1 MRNNLAQ
8 NKNIINTFETVKMK
22 NYYIISLENFLS
34 RSRNF
39 TGNKYYRVKIKYK
52 ICFFSFLSF
61 KKKKKK
67 RCKCLLFAQ
76 YFSRIR
82 NVMQIFRKLFSYG
95 YE

>member
-39 TGNKYYRVKIKYK
+39 TGKILPCKNQ
-52 ICFFSFLSF
+52 ITRFVSSLFFHL
-61 KKKKKK
+61 KKKKK

>member
-39 TGNKYYRVKIKYK
+39 TGNKYYRVKIKSQDL
-52 ICFFSFLSF
+52 FLLFSF
-61 KKKKKK
+61 
-67 RCKCLLFAQ
+67 
-76 YFSRIR
+76 I
-82 NVMQIFRKLFSYG
+82 
-95 YE
+95 

>member
-39 TGNKYYRVKIKYK
+39 TDNKYYRVKIKSQDL
-52 ICFFSFLSF
+52 FLLFSF
-61 KKKKKK
+61 
-67 RCKCLLFAQ
+67 
-76 YFSRIR
+76 I
-82 NVMQIFRKLFSYG
+82 
-95 YE
+95 